1 MVALSTE
8 TPQIN
13 ASIGLKW
20 KSNSAPKCNVD
31 LSAFLWREIQFNIVR
46 SKVWGEHKNVSVIL
60 CSIYLLLA
68 YLFSSKN
75 CNFLCLWSC
84 CLKELMLQS
93 RNFSFC
99 IFEFSLSFIVFVQT
113 LPRPTSVNHFVNN
126 ALWVGFYKTDNISED
141 IKVAHA
147 FY

>member
-1 MVALSTE
+1 MAALPTE

-13 ASIGLKW
+13 E
-20 KSNSAPKCNVD
+20 
-31 LSAFLWREIQFNIVR
+31 RQFNKVR
-46 SKVWGEHKNVSVIL
+46 SKVWGKHKNVSVIL

-75 CNFLCLWSC
+75 CNFLVLVV
-84 CLKELMLQS
+84 LLLERVDVTQLQFQFL
-93 RNFSFC
+93 RFC
-99 IFEFSLSFIVFVQT
+99 IFEFLLWFIVFVQT
-113 LPRPTSVNHFVNN
+113 LPRPTSFNHFVNN

>member
-31 LSAFLWREIQFNIVR
+31 FSAFFWREIQFNKVR

-84 CLKELMLQS
+84 CLKELMLHR
-93 RNFSFC
+93 RNFNFK
-99 IFEFSLSFIVFVQT
+99 FLNFYYGLSYLYRLYRGRLPSITSSTMHCGLDFTRQT
-113 LPRPTSVNHFVNN
+113 TYQRILR
-126 ALWVGFYKTDNISED
+126 
-141 IKVAHA
+141 
-147 FY
+147 